1 MTTTLLCRFYR
12 AKEDVLG
19 WEPRKLYN
27 IVDFM
32 MVDKDCSGTIDRDE
46 CMEIFYRRFGANG
59 LEAKVSEFMA
69 LDTDGDAEQT
79 IAFAEYMVGIN
90 RVSQVPDPG
99 FKISQGLVTTTRE
112 EIRKLMDDINSTT
125 MTLSSS

>member
-1 MTTTLLCRFYR
+1 MHPHARVPMTQ
-12 AKEDVLG
+12 
-19 WEPRKLYN
+19 
-27 IVDFM
+27 
-32 MVDKDCSGTIDRDE
+32 DCSGTIDRDE

-69 LDTDGDAEQT
+69 LVRRHSRGSMPARCSRKRVSHVGVARRPQDTDGDAEQT

-99 FKISQGLVTTTRE
+99 FKISQVRA
-112 EIRKLMDDINSTT
+112 IVHR
-125 MTLSSS
+125 